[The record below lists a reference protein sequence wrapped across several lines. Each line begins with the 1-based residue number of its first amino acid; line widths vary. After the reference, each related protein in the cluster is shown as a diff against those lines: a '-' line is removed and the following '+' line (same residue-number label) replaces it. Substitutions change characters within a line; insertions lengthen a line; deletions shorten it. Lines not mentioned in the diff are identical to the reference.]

1 LGLFL
6 IASHTH
12 HRICLAEGFS
22 KHSGGITEEGAY
34 HMHGKIFSL
43 QGLLSGSRGISCLC
57 PLVAS
62 GGMLGGKTAALLSVN
77 ARVVPLLWLELWKG
91 FIYRQVP
98 RKPRLVS
105 GDKSAQFKNNKI

>member
-1 LGLFL
+1 
-6 IASHTH
+6 
-12 HRICLAEGFS
+12 
-22 KHSGGITEEGAY
+22 
-34 HMHGKIFSL
+34 
-43 QGLLSGSRGISCLC
+43 
-57 PLVAS
+57 
-62 GGMLGGKTAALLSVN
+62 MLGGNGTGLYKKTAALLSVN